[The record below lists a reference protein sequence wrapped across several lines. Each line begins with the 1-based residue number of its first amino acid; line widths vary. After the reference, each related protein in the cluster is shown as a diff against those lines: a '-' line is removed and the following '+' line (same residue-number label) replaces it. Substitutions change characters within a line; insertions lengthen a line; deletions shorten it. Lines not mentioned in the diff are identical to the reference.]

1 MSDFLRY
8 KAVLEILEDGH
19 YYWVLYDT
27 HIGQKIG
34 AVEKASKE
42 ELSCWDPN
50 SPDGIDRSREV
61 KG

>member
-1 MSDFLRY
+1 MQ
-8 KAVLEILEDGH
+8 DGQ

-27 HIGQKIG
+27 HTEQRRG
-34 AVEKASKE
+34 AVEKVSKE

-50 SPDGIDRSREV
+50 QSDGIDHSREV